1 MNSKKERLFP
11 YDSPQSEL
19 IGIEVAGVL
28 AQSLGAADGSTE
40 DYLTNDEK
48 WW

>member
-1 MNSKKERLFP
+1 MNNKEERLFP
-11 YDSPQSEL
+11 YDSPQLEL
-19 IGIEVAGVL
+19 IGIETAGVI
-28 AQSLGAADGSTE
+28 AQSPSSAEGSTE